1 MTAVTR
7 PAHAKLNAFL
17 RVLGRREDGYHD
29 IETAILPLEL
39 HDDVTVEEADALEV
53 IVTGEGAGALEAA
66 GGDSLTGRA
75 AHAWAT
81 TAGVGAPRARITIEK
96 RIPVAA
102 GLGGGSADAA
112 ATLVA
117 LDELF
122 GTELPAEAL
131 LGAAATVGSDVPALV
146 AGGPMFAEGRG
157 ERVVPLHALTT
168 HWVVKPFGFAVRAA
182 AAYAW
187 WDDASPRTG
196 PDPGALVAAIEVG
209 DDALFGSAMFDD
221 LEPAVAARHPDVA
234 RAVAAFGDAGA
245 LGAIMSGSGPT
256 VVALARHLGHADA
269 LSVAVPGSFVT
280 SSAPPTPPRTMAAP
294 SGVV

>member
-1 MTAVTR
+1 MRAVTR

-17 RVLGRREDGYHD
+17 RVLGRRQDGYHD

-53 IVTGEGAGALEAA
+53 VVAGAGAEALEAA
-66 GGDSLTGRA
+66 GGDSLAGRA

-81 TAGVGAPRARITIEK
+81 TVGVGAPRARITIEK

-112 ATLVA
+112 ATFLA

-157 ERVVPLHALTT
+157 ERVVALHALTT

-182 AAYAW
+182 DAYAW
-187 WDDASPRTG
+187 WDESPRTG
-196 PDPGALVAAIEVG
+196 PDPGALVAAMEVG

-221 LEPAVAARHPDVA
+221 LEPAVAARQPDVA

-245 LGAIMSGSGPT
+245 LGAIMTGSGPT

-269 LSVAVPGSFVT
+269 LSAAVPGSFVT